1 MSSTAKFKFG
11 TMPVIIIIIIIINT
25 SPIIDYD
32 TTYNPN

>member
-1 MSSTAKFKFG
+1 MSSTAKLKIG
-11 TMPVIIIIIIIINT
+11 TMPVIIIIIIIP